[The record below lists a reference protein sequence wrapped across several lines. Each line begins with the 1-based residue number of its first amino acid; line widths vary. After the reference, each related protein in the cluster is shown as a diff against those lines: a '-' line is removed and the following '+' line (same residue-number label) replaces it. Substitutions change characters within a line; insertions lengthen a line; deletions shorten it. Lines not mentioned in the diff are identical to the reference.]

1 VKNKLKNFIEKYD
14 VDNRLHKGFW
24 ESFKNYESTA
34 QEEFK
39 SIFGDYD
46 DALLSVSTHS
56 ISYHLNNW
64 PILDYEIVEAK
75 LLIEYDEEH
84 TGYYILEFDLNGE
97 IIDDTLKLF

>member
-1 VKNKLKNFIEKYD
+1 MKNFIEKYD
-14 VDNRLHKGFW
+14 VDNTLHNRFW
-24 ESFKNYESTA
+24 ESFKNYKNTA
-34 QEEFK
+34 QEEFNTV
-39 SIFGDYD
+39 FGAYD
-46 DALLSVSTHS
+46 ASLLSVRTHS